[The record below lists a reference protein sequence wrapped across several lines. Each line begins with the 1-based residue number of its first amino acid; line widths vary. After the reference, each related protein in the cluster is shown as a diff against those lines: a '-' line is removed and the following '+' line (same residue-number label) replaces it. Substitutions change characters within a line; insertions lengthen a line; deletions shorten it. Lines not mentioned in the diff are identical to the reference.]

1 MVTAPSCDGAATLG
15 TGKLLALVQALKKAH
30 QPHHAMK
37 GEKYKGAIYLD
48 DRYLGIPIAD
58 MSKELSVAKVLFVK
72 SPKGTGKTQWL
83 VDYLK
88 SLPRAWR
95 TLQLGHRRSLERMLA
110 RALSLD
116 CYLDVRSPTDRY
128 AVSMDSLDLI
138 QEHHYYDV
146 LVVDEIEQVLRHF
159 LADTTER
166 KRNLI
171 FKILVRLLR
180 HAKQVICLDADMT
193 GELTIDLVAK
203 LMGDFDEHATR
214 AVINEWKTYRTI
226 ELYEDR
232 DHLIAEMIVAIEA
245 GERVYVPVGKKD
257 LAKKLTSLLQFVLDK
272 NGQPVKVL
280 SLNGD
285 TNDERNHKAFF
296 EDPNGESKK
305 YQVLIATST
314 LSTGVSIDVKWFD
327 AVYGLFDAKVYTF
340 QDCDQAI
347 SRVRSPKRVKVWI
360 HDDKR
365 DTIPTEDAIRKG
377 PATRELETRN
387 LSLNMT
393 DAALSEGE
401 LLYLDFVTRLTWC
414 ELQWR
419 HNRQK
424 QFIGLKQ
431 EEGWTVE
438 LVPVDE
444 AIKQAG
450 AEMLKIA
457 VNPDGKQKYRK
468 IFDAPTLSTEELH
481 ELREVP
487 QTRLKNTEKRS
498 LKKAVIADFLEL
510 KNVSDLTLQQ
520 IIDYD
525 SKKFRNVLRDV
536 KLLEQSRN
544 DALQYDRIERESRWT
559 NRAFPDYRHNTK
571 RRELLLGAVR
581 AVEVDV
587 GKVLRNAAQ
596 YKCVEAEYTSAMVG
610 VSGKSRQG
618 RAISKHR
625 NEQLR
630 ELQWEISE
638 AQIDRGALYATRNL
652 RDLNSFLGTR
662 FKVPDA
668 PEAKVKVFNGIMKHL
683 GIAIKQKRV
692 MEDGVKSSMYC
703 IDYDQV
709 AELARA
715 VDFSLYPDLLAA

>member
-1 MVTAPSCDGAATLG
+1 MVIAPPRNGAEQLSP
-15 TGKLLALVQALKKAH
+15 GKLLALVQTLKESH
-30 QPHHAMK
+30 EPHAELK
-37 GEKYKGAIYLD
+37 EEKHKGAIYLD
-48 DRYLGIPIAD
+48 HRYLGVPIAH
-58 MSKELSVAKVLFVK
+58 MSKELSEAKVLFVK

-83 VDYLK
+83 VQYLN
-88 SLPRAWR
+88 SLSPTWR
-95 TLQLGHRRSLERMLA
+95 ILQLGHRRSLERMLA
-110 RALSLD
+110 RALRFD
-116 CYLDVRSPTDRY
+116 CYLDERSPTDRY

-138 QEHHYYDV
+138 QEHHRYDV
-146 LVVDEIEQVLRHF
+146 LVIDEVEQVLRHF

-180 HAKQVICLDADMT
+180 QAKQVICLDADMT
-193 GELTIDLVAK
+193 GELTVDLIAK
-203 LMGDFDEHATR
+203 LMGDFDASTATT
-214 AVINEWKTYRTI
+214 VINEWKTNRTI

-232 DHLIAEMIVAIEA
+232 DHLIAELIAAIEA

-257 LAKKLTSLLQFVLDK
+257 LAKKLTSLLRFVLDK
-272 NGQPVKVL
+272 DGNPVKVL

-296 EDPNGESKK
+296 EDPNSESKK

-327 AVYGLFDAKVYTF
+327 SVYGLFDAKVYTF

-360 HDDKR
+360 HDDKWE
-365 DTIPTEDAIRKG
+365 TMPSEDAIRKG
-377 PATRELETRN
+377 PAARELETRN

-393 DAALSEGE
+393 DAVLNEGE

-424 QFIGLKQ
+424 QFIGLKKG
-431 EEGWTVE
+431 EGWTVE

-444 AIKQAG
+444 GIKQAG

-457 VNPDGKQKYRK
+457 VNPDGKKKYRV
-468 IFDAPTLSTEELH
+468 ILEAPTLSAEEAH

-487 QTRLKNTEKRS
+487 QAKLTNMEKRS
-498 LKKAVIADFLEL
+498 LKKAVIADFLGL

-525 SKKFRNVLRDV
+525 SKKLRNVLRDV
-536 KLLEQSRN
+536 KLLEQSRS
-544 DALQYDRIERESRWT
+544 DALQNDRIERESKWT
-559 NRAFPDYRHNTK
+559 NRAFPDYRHNT
-571 RRELLLGAVR
+571 RRRDLLLGAVR
-581 AVEVDV
+581 AVEVDL
-587 GKVLRNAAQ
+587 GKVLRNAAD
-596 YKCVEAEYTSAMVG
+596 YKRLEAEYAAAMVG
-610 VSGKSRQG
+610 LSGQSRQR
-618 RAISKHR
+618 RAVSKRR
-625 NEQLR
+625 NEQLG
-630 ELQWEISE
+630 ELQWVITE
-638 AQIDRGALYATRNL
+638 AQIDHGALYATKNL

-662 FKVPDA
+662 FKVPNA
-668 PEAKVKVFNGIMKHL
+668 PEARVKVFNVMMKHL

-692 MEDGVKSSMYC
+692 MENGVTSSMYC

-709 AELARA
+709 AELAGA
-715 VDFSLYPDLLAA
+715 VDFSLYPDLLQA

>member
-1 MVTAPSCDGAATLG
+1 MVIAPLRDGAEQLG
-15 TGKLLALVQALKKAH
+15 PGKLLALVQTLKKSH
-30 QPHHAMK
+30 EPHVELK
-37 GEKYKGAIYLD
+37 EEKHKGAIYLD
-48 DRYLGIPIAD
+48 HRYLGVPIVH
-58 MSKELSVAKVLFVK
+58 MSKELSEQKVLFVK

-83 VDYLK
+83 VAYLN
-88 SLPRAWR
+88 SLSATWR
-95 TLQLGHRRSLERMLA
+95 ILQVGHRRSLERMLA

-128 AVSMDSLDLI
+128 AVSLDSLDLI
-138 QEHHYYDV
+138 LEHLRYDV
-146 LVVDEIEQVLRHF
+146 LVIDEVEQVLRHF

-180 HAKQVICLDADMT
+180 QAKQVICLDADMT
-193 GELTIDLVAK
+193 GELTVDLVAK
-203 LMGDFDEHATR
+203 LMGDFDPSDTKAI
-214 AVINEWKTYRTI
+214 INEWKTDRTI
-226 ELYEDR
+226 ELYQDR
-232 DHLIAEMIVAIEA
+232 DHLIAEMIAAIEA

-257 LAKKLTSLLQFVLDK
+257 LAKKLMSLLQFVLDK
-272 NGQPVKVL
+272 DGNPVKVL

-296 EDPNGESKK
+296 DDPNSESKK

-365 DTIPTEDAIRKG
+365 DTMPSEDAIRKG
-377 PATRELETRN
+377 PAARELETRN

-419 HNRQK
+419 HNRQR
-424 QFIGLKQ
+424 QFIDLKKS
-431 EEGWTVE
+431 EGWAVE
-438 LVPVDE
+438 LVLVDE
-444 AIKQAG
+444 GIKQAG

-457 VNPDGKQKYRK
+457 ANPDGKKKYRV
-468 IFDAPTLSTEELH
+468 ILEAPTLTAEEVH

-487 QTRLKNTEKRS
+487 QTTLTRIEKRS
-498 LKKAVIADFLEL
+498 LKKAMIADFLGL
-510 KNVSDLTLQQ
+510 KNVSDLTLQK

-525 SKKFRNVLRDV
+525 SKKLRHVLRDV
-536 KLLEQSRN
+536 RLLEQSRS
-544 DALQYDRIERESRWT
+544 DALQFDRIERESKWT
-559 NRAFPDYRHNTK
+559 NRAFPDYPHNT
-571 RRELLLGAVR
+571 RRRDLLLGAVR
-581 AVEVDV
+581 AVEVDL
-587 GKVLRNAAQ
+587 GKVLRNATE
-596 YKCVEAEYTSAMVG
+596 YKRVEAEYTAAMVG
-610 VSGKSRQG
+610 LSGQSRQG
-618 RAISKHR
+618 RAASKHR
-625 NEQLR
+625 NEQLG
-630 ELQWEISE
+630 ELQWEITE
-638 AQIDRGALYATRNL
+638 AQIFRGALYATKNL
-652 RDLNSFLGTR
+652 RDLNSFLGTC

-668 PEAKVKVFNGIMKHL
+668 PEAKVKVFNVMMKHL
-683 GIAIKQKRV
+683 GIAIKKKRR
-692 MEDGVKSSMYC
+692 MENGATSSMYC

-709 AELARA
+709 AELAEA
-715 VDFSLYPDLLAA
+715 VDFSLYPDLLTA